1 MLQKK
6 HFSNF
11 WHCNLDIMHNPE
23 KEILAFEIRQKE
35 FGIGNEGL
43 EVLFIRIMMVRSKSV

>member
-11 WHCNLDIMHNPE
+11 WHYDLDIMHNPE
-23 KEILAFEIRQKE
+23 KEILAFEIRHQR
-35 FGIGNEGL
+35 
-43 EVLFIRIMMVRSKSV
+43 IRYWELRT